1 MCEGHHEA
9 DCGCHHG
16 GYGYGAHSH
25 GHECRCQEG
34 EFGRGFGRRF
44 RSRDERVAEL
54 EAYLKDLEAEAQG
67 VREALDELR
76 GA

>member
-1 MCEGHHEA
+1 MCEGRHEA

-16 GYGYGAHSH
+16 GYGHGAHGH
-25 GHECRCQEG
+25 RHECCCGEG
-34 EFGRGFGRRF
+34 EGAQGFRRRF
-44 RSRDERVAEL
+44 HGRAERVAGL

-76 GA
+76 GD